1 MSGAHPRSRR
11 GLGAVF
17 AATAVGGVAT
27 VLLVAPGVPSADA
40 AADPCAAS
48 EIAMTVGNVAINTGM
63 YLDSHPH
70 TNQVLTT
77 AAGQPA
83 GPQSLASLKSYFDAN
98 PQAATDLQVIQRP
111 LTALTTKCNLPI
123 SLPQVLGLMQSVQ
136 QGGLP
141 AGLPAAVSP
150 AQALSGT
157 TGAGSGAANS
167 STWAVFS
174 TPSVSGQANPGWAPS
189 EAGNTPRPGLVR
201 VNRCSSMS
209 SSSV

>member
-1 MSGAHPRSRR
+1 MAMSGVHRNRRR

-40 AADPCAAS
+40 AADPCVAS
-48 EIAMTVGNVAINTGM
+48 EIAKTVGNVAINTGM
-63 YLDSHPH
+63 YLDSHPQ

-136 QGGLP
+136 GGLP

-150 AQALSGT
+150 RAGAVGRHRRRLGRGLRCLAGRGCRGRPAPGPGRHAEPLT
-157 TGAGSGAANS
+157 FLPAYTG
-167 STWAVFS
+167 
-174 TPSVSGQANPGWAPS
+174 
-189 EAGNTPRPGLVR
+189 
-201 VNRCSSMS
+201 
-209 SSSV
+209 

>member
-1 MSGAHPRSRR
+1 MAMSGAQQKSRR

-17 AATAVGGVAT
+17 TATAVGGVAT
-27 VLLVAPGVPSADA
+27 VLLAAPGVPSADA

-63 YLDSHPH
+63 YLDSHPQ

-111 LTALTTKCNLPI
+111 LTALTTKCQLPI

-136 QGGLP
+136 GGLP
-141 AGLPAAVSP
+141 AGLPAAITP
-150 AQALSGT
+150 AQALSGAPGT
-157 TGAGSGAANS
+157 VSGAAA
-167 STWAVFS
+167 AV
-174 TPSVSGQANPGWAPS
+174 TPSAGAVTGPLPVPAATPS
-189 EAGNTPRPGLVR
+189 R
-201 VNRCSSMS
+201 
-209 SSSV
+209 

>member
-1 MSGAHPRSRR
+1 MAMSGAQQKSRR

-17 AATAVGGVAT
+17 TATAVGGVAT
-27 VLLVAPGVPSADA
+27 VLLAAPGVPSADA

-48 EIAMTVGNVAINTGM
+48 EIAKTVGNVAINMGM
-63 YLDSHPH
+63 YLDSHPQ

-83 GPQSLASLKSYFDAN
+83 GPQSLASVKTYFDAN
-98 PQAATDLQVIQRP
+98 PQAATDLQVIHRP
-111 LTALTTKCNLPI
+111 LTAQTTKCNLPI
-123 SLPQVLGLMQSVQ
+123 SLRLMQSVQ

-157 TGAGSGAANS
+157 TGAGSGAAP
-167 STWAVFS
+167 AVTPAAGTAAGPLPVPAA
-174 TPSVSGQANPGWAPS
+174 TPS
-189 EAGNTPRPGLVR
+189 R
-201 VNRCSSMS
+201 
-209 SSSV
+209 

>member
-1 MSGAHPRSRR
+1 MAMSGVHQKSRR

-40 AADPCAAS
+40 AADPCLAS
-48 EIAMTVGNVAINTGM
+48 EIAKTVGNVAINTGM
-63 YLDSHPH
+63 YLDSHPQ

-77 AAGQPA
+77 AAGQPV
-83 GPQSLASLKSYFDAN
+83 GPQSLGSLKAYFDAN

-136 QGGLP
+136 GGLP
-141 AGLPAAVSP
+141 VGLPAAVSP
-150 AQALSGT
+150 AQALSGA
-157 TGAGSGAANS
+157 TGPGSGAAS
-167 STWAVFS
+167 AVVPAMGAVAGPVPVPAVP
-174 TPSVSGQANPGWAPS
+174 PS
-189 EAGNTPRPGLVR
+189 R
-201 VNRCSSMS
+201 
-209 SSSV
+209 

>member
-1 MSGAHPRSRR
+1 MAMSGAQQKSRR

-17 AATAVGGVAT
+17 TATAVGGVAT

-48 EIAMTVGNVAINTGM
+48 EIAKTVGNVAINMGM
-63 YLDSHPH
+63 YLDSHPQ

-83 GPQSLASLKSYFDAN
+83 GPQSLASVKTYFDAN

-141 AGLPAAVSP
+141 GGRRQHLIGL
-150 AQALSGT
+150 
-157 TGAGSGAANS
+157 
-167 STWAVFS
+167 
-174 TPSVSGQANPGWAPS
+174 
-189 EAGNTPRPGLVR
+189 R
-201 VNRCSSMS
+201 VQIGRASCRER
-209 SSSV
+209 V

>member
-1 MSGAHPRSRR
+1 MAMSGAQQKSRR

-17 AATAVGGVAT
+17 TATAVGGVAT
-27 VLLVAPGVPSADA
+27 VLLAAPGVPSADA

-48 EIAMTVGNVAINTGM
+48 EIAKTVGNVAINMGM
-63 YLDSHPH
+63 YLDSHPQ

-83 GPQSLASLKSYFDAN
+83 GPQSLASVKTYFDAN

-157 TGAGSGAANS
+157 TGAGSGAAP
-167 STWAVFS
+167 AVTPAAGTAAGPLPVLAA
-174 TPSVSGQANPGWAPS
+174 TPS
-189 EAGNTPRPGLVR
+189 R
-201 VNRCSSMS
+201 
-209 SSSV
+209 

>member
-1 MSGAHPRSRR
+1 MAMSGAHPKSRR

-63 YLDSHPH
+63 YLDSHPQ

-141 AGLPAAVSP
+141 AGLPARG
-150 AQALSGT
+150 L
-157 TGAGSGAANS
+157 TGAG
-167 STWAVFS
+167 AVGRHRRRS
-174 TPSVSGQANPGWAPS
+174 PV
-189 EAGNTPRPGLVR
+189 PRPPLDAGRGRRGRPAPGPGRHAEPLTFR
-201 VNRCSSMS
+201 PAHTG
-209 SSSV
+209 